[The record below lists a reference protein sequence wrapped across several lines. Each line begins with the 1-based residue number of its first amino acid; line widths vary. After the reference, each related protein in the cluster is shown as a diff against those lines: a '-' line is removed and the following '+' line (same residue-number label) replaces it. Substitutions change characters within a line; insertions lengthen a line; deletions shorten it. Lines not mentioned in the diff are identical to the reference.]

1 MRTNLCAI
9 RNQFSQEGRLEWIG
23 LRPAHRKPLSVVS
36 AAQAIA
42 GQGLMGDRTG
52 TRPGSKRQITL
63 LQTEHLS
70 VIAAFVNMPKIAP
83 DLLRRN
89 LVIRDINLNALE
101 NKSFYVGEVLL
112 ESTGHCHPCAR
123 MEEALGPGGYNAMRR
138 HGGLT
143 ARVLTG
149 GLIRVGDSV
158 RPAM

>member
-1 MRTNLCAI
+1 MDWSATRPPKTTECSLGGAGNCRAGI
-9 RNQFSQEGRLEWIG
+9 DGRPG
-23 LRPAHRKPLSVVS
+23 RH
-36 AAQAIA
+36 
-42 GQGLMGDRTG
+42 G
-52 TRPGSKRQITL
+52 PGSKRQTTL

-123 MEEALGPGGYNAMRR
+123 MEEALAPDGYNAMRG